1 MTNRLRTKFIQYDTH
16 GNLYCYK
23 CKKYKSETEF
33 DTNNDKCNW
42 FRNFKDKRC
51 KECKK
56 LQYLKRKQTNRG
68 KKDLDRLLL
77 ERWHGIMERAKRKN
91 WYCDIT
97 LNDLKELWNKQNGLC
112 AISNIPMT
120 YIFNSGRIPTNVS
133 VDRIDSNKSYT
144 KNNIQLV
151 CMAVNQMKS
160 DLDMITFYRFCE
172 AILLNA
178 KKFKH

>member
-1 MTNRLRTKFIQYDTH
+1 MD
-16 GNLYCYK
+16 
-23 CKKYKSETEF
+23 
-33 DTNNDKCNW
+33 
-42 FRNFKDKRC
+42 
-51 KECKK
+51 
-56 LQYLKRKQTNRG
+56 
-68 KKDLDRLLL
+68 
-77 ERWHGIMERAKRKN
+77 RAKRKN
-91 WYCDIT
+91 WFCDIT
-97 LNDLKELWNKQNGLC
+97 LNDLKELWDKQNGLC

-120 YIFNSGRIPTNVS
+120 YAFNSGRVPTNVS